1 MSAAEAGAAAADA
14 QQRALVAERRRA
26 KTNSGT
32 GGGGGGGG
40 GDPAPPE
47 YDDESVLSRLV
58 EAVDDDG
65 AVASCVRDV
74 MVAGAQTTADAIA
87 ATLFHLAHDA
97 EAQVDAVRR
106 FREGARAREI
116 ARVALRKGSLLSE
129 LLPFRSSTQDTWV
142 RRSRG
147 ERARARSRGSVFR
160 TSGSSGEGEGG
171 RRRAAAVPP
180 LSAFRSETPD

>member
-26 KTNSGT
+26 KTHSGT

-97 EAQVDAVRR
+97 EAQVDVVRR
-106 FREGARAREI
+106 FREGARAR
-116 ARVALRKGSLLSE
+116 
-129 LLPFRSSTQDTWV
+129 
-142 RRSRG
+142 
-147 ERARARSRGSVFR
+147 ARSRG
-160 TSGSSGEGEGG
+160 
-171 RRRAAAVPP
+171 
-180 LSAFRSETPD
+180 LL